1 MIPAKS
7 KSFHFL
13 TSGLSQKGKTG
24 YLNFITSVTLLKNSN
39 LIQRFL
45 KQEKAIFYDII
56 LLFRILKKMNYF
68 LYLLLGNNLYS
79 RCMLVKTRIAHF
91 MSQFF

>member
-24 YLNFITSVTLLKNSN
+24 YLNFIISVTLLKNSN

-56 LLFRILKKMNYF
+56 LLFRILEKK
-68 LYLLLGNNLYS
+68 
-79 RCMLVKTRIAHF
+79 
-91 MSQFF
+91 